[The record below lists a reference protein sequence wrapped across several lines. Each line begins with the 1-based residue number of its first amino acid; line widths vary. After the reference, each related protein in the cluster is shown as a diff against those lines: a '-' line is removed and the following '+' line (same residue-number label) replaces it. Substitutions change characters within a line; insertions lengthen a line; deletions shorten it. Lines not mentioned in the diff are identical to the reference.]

1 MSAHSH
7 THTHKQE
14 AQPGANCW
22 SCFSRG
28 WGWVFSWQ
36 WLHLRMCR
44 VVRQLWCSF
53 RPSHKNSF
61 AHASTHCASPHPSQS
76 SPHSHRIYLSIAFH
90 AQTPMIVHLASFQ
103 FFSFFKKKKIPC
115 HGWVFGIGA
124 TLPVLQGAMKRN
136 PPCSIDFRGETNKK
150 GKTDKPLW
158 LAASRRLER
167 EGKECEGSEQAA
179 IAI

>member
-7 THTHKQE
+7 THTNRKPSQE
-14 AQPGANCW
+14 QTAEVVSQEDEAECSPDSGYTSVCAVLW
-22 SCFSRG
+22 DSFD
-28 WGWVFSWQ
+28 VLFV
-36 WLHLRMCR
+36 LHTRIVL
-44 VVRQLWCSF
+44 
-53 RPSHKNSF
+53 H
-61 AHASTHCASPHPSQS
+61 THQHTVPHPTRLNHLHILIIS
-76 SPHSHRIYLSIAFH
+76 IYRLPR
-90 AQTPMIVHLASFQ
+90 TNTYDRASGLIPV
-103 FFSFFKKKKIPC
+103 FFFFLKKKIPC